1 MIGFIGGGNM
11 AEAIIKGL
19 WKAGKRDIIVSD
31 KRAERL
37 RYLKRQYSVST
48 SKSNADV
55 TKRSDT
61 VVLAVKPQN
70 ISEVIQEIA
79 PLVDRTKLVVSIA
92 AGIRLSRLTKGLG
105 TERVIR
111 VMPNTPAFVGEA
123 MSVLSVAKGVKKA
136 DLNRVLEIF
145 NMIGTAVVLD
155 EGKMDVVTALS
166 GSGPAFVSY
175 FIESMAEAGV
185 RMGLTFD
192 EALKLTLKTFQGTCR
207 MIQEGISVWDLK
219 KMVTSPGG
227 TTAEGLYAMEASGLK
242 GIIKSAIEAAT
253 LRAEELSRR

>member
-19 WKAGKRDIIVSD
+19 VQAEKRDIIVSD
-31 KRAERL
+31 RRAERL
-37 RYLKRQYSVST
+37 RHLKKSYSVST
-48 SKSNADV
+48 TKSNREV
-55 TKRSDT
+55 VKQSDM

-70 ISEVIQEIA
+70 IADVMAEIA
-79 PLVDRTKLVVSIA
+79 PLVDKTKLFISIA
-92 AGIRLSRLTKGLG
+92 AGVRLSRLTEGLG

-123 MSVLSVAKGVKKA
+123 ISVLSGARAVKKS
-136 DLNRVLEIF
+136 DLNRVLDIF

-155 EGKMDVVTALS
+155 EEKMDIVTALS

-192 EALKLTLKTFQGTCR
+192 EALKLTIKTFVGTCR
-207 MIQEGISVWDLK
+207 MIEEGTSVWELK

-227 TTAEGLYAMEASGLK
+227 TTAEGLYVMETSGLK
-242 GIIKSAIEAAT
+242 GVIKSAIEAAT

>member
-11 AEAIIKGL
+11 AEAIIRGL
-19 WKAGKRDIIVSD
+19 VNAEKREIVVSD
-31 KRAERL
+31 PRAERL
-37 RYLKRQYSVST
+37 RYLKKNYSVAT
-48 SKSNADV
+48 TKSNSEV
-55 TKRSDT
+55 LRRSE
-61 VVLAVKPQN
+61 VVILAVKPQN
-70 ISEVIQEIA
+70 IGEVITEIA
-79 PLVDRTKLVVSIA
+79 PLVDNTKLIVSIA
-92 AGIRLSRLTKGLG
+92 AGIRLSRLTEALG
-105 TERVIR
+105 TERVVR

-123 MSVLSVAKGVKKA
+123 MSVLSPAKGVKKT

-155 EGKMDVVTALS
+155 EEKMDVVTALS

-175 FIESMAEAGV
+175 FIECMAEAGV
-185 RMGLTFD
+185 RMGLSFD
-192 EALKLTLKTFQGTCR
+192 DALNLTIKTFIGTCR
-207 MIQEGISVWDLK
+207 MIEEGTSVWELK

-227 TTAEGLYAMEASGLK
+227 TTAEGLYAMEVSGLK